1 MVNQDEEVEFIPMIT
16 RIKVK
21 EKASPSPSFSTLE
34 KRFCK
39 FSSWERL
46 VHGANRLREAAVKKT
61 FHIGPTTV
69 KEFRATEHLILRIAQ
84 KGFFEKEI
92 TSLTTDNT
100 VSNDSTLMKKEYLE

>member
-46 VHGANRLREAAVKKT
+46 VHGANRHREAAVKKT

-69 KEFRATEHLILRIAQ
+69 KEQLILRIAQ

-92 TSLTTDNT
+92 TSLTTDNA
-100 VSNDSTLMKKEYLE
+100 VSNDST